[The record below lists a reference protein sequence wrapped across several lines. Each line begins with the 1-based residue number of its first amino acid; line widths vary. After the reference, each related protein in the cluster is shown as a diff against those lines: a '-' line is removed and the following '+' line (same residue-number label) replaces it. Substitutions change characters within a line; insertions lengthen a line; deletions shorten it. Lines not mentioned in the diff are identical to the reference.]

1 MRILF
6 MGTPEI
12 AVSSLSALIDD
23 GQTIVGVVTAP
34 DKPAGR
40 GRNMKSSAVK
50 NFALEKGLNI
60 LQPEKLKSIEFLE
73 ALNKLEPELIAVVA
87 FRMLPEEVWGM
98 PPKGSINL
106 HASFL
111 PQYRGAA
118 PINRAIMNGE
128 KETGVST
135 FFIEKEIDT
144 GKIIMQEPVPIAPD
158 DNAGILHDRIMEKG
172 AELLVRTVQAI
183 EAGDTEGS
191 AQSELLN
198 PEEKLKSAPKIH
210 KEDCKIDWNQK
221 VQAVYDHVR
230 GLSPYPTAWTTIVT
244 PEGKELILKVYDSE
258 IKDRDS
264 MFPHGTLLSD
274 GKNRLEVVCKYG
286 ILNLKD
292 VQVEGKKRMEIE
304 EFCRGFKD
312 LSTCTIK

>member
-40 GRNMKSSAVK
+40 GRKVKSSAVK
-50 NFALEKGLNI
+50 DFALENSLNI
-60 LQPEKLKSIEFLE
+60 LQPEKLKSVDFLE

-135 FFIEKEIDT
+135 FFIEKDIDT
-144 GKIIMQEPVPIAPD
+144 GKVIMQEPVPIDPD
-158 DNAGILHDRIMEKG
+158 DNAGILHDRIMKKG
-172 AELLVRTVQAI
+172 AELLVRTVRAI
-183 EAGDTEGS
+183 ETGDTKEI
-191 AQSELLN
+191 AQSKLLN

-210 KEDCKIDWNQK
+210 KEDCKINWNQN
-221 VQAVYDHVR
+221 VQCVYDHVR

-244 PEGKELILKVYDSE
+244 PEGKELMLKVYASE
-258 IKDRDS
+258 KKDRDS
-264 MFPHGTLLSD
+264 VFPPGTLLSD
-274 GKNRLEVVCKYG
+274 GRNRLEVVCRSG

-292 VQVEGKKRMEIE
+292 VQVEGKKRMEID

-312 LSTCTIK
+312 LSTCTIV